1 MVLPHPFRD
10 VGLEPQP
17 SVRLAGCRIGRAV
30 GRIGREDSPAV
41 VEADTRRF
49 VIVDRPCQ
57 ALEVEVANLF
67 STEIHV
73 RPSDDV
79 RAHFRCELFGK
90 PLGTEPLLASLVRI
104 ELGAVAKDVVQDTFI
119 KLYEQD
125 PEKVKGS
132 LKAWL
137 FTVCRN
143 RCFDIIRKEKRMIN
157 VEDDQLT
164 VIRDAGD
171 DPSRAAERADEHSN
185 VIKFLDRL
193 PENQREVIR
202 LKFEGDMSYK
212 EISQVTQLSVS
223 NVGFLIHAGI
233 KRLRGLLSDQVA

>member
-1 MVLPHPFRD
+1 MLDKNTTDEREELVH
-10 VGLEPQP
+10 VGLVEFE
-17 SVRLAGCRIGRAV
+17 SALIGYAASIV
-30 GRIGREDSPAV
+30 KDED
-41 VEADTRRF
+41 R
-49 VIVDRPCQ
+49 
-57 ALEVEVANLF
+57 
-67 STEIHV
+67 
-73 RPSDDV
+73 
-79 RAHFRCELFGK
+79 
-90 PLGTEPLLASLVRI
+90 
-104 ELGAVAKDVVQDTFI
+104 AKDVVQDTFI

-143 RCFDIIRKEKRMIN
+143 RCFDIIRKEKRMVNI
-157 VEDDQLT
+157 EDDQLT

>member
-1 MVLPHPFRD
+1 MLDKNTTDEREELVH
-10 VGLEPQP
+10 VGLVEFE
-17 SVRLAGCRIGRAV
+17 SALIGYAASIV
-30 GRIGREDSPAV
+30 KDED
-41 VEADTRRF
+41 R
-49 VIVDRPCQ
+49 
-57 ALEVEVANLF
+57 
-67 STEIHV
+67 
-73 RPSDDV
+73 
-79 RAHFRCELFGK
+79 
-90 PLGTEPLLASLVRI
+90 
-104 ELGAVAKDVVQDTFI
+104 AKDVVQDTFI

-212 EISQVTQLSVS
+212 EISQITQLSVS

>member
-1 MVLPHPFRD
+1 MLDKNTTDEREELVH
-10 VGLEPQP
+10 VGLVEFE
-17 SVRLAGCRIGRAV
+17 SALIGYAASIV
-30 GRIGREDSPAV
+30 KDED
-41 VEADTRRF
+41 R
-49 VIVDRPCQ
+49 
-57 ALEVEVANLF
+57 
-67 STEIHV
+67 
-73 RPSDDV
+73 
-79 RAHFRCELFGK
+79 
-90 PLGTEPLLASLVRI
+90 
-104 ELGAVAKDVVQDTFI
+104 AKDVVQDTFI

-125 PEKVKGS
+125 PEKVKES

-143 RCFDIIRKEKRMIN
+143 RCFDIIRKEKRMVNI
-157 VEDDQLT
+157 EDDQLT

-202 LKFEGDMSYK
+202 LKFEGEMSYK

>member
-1 MVLPHPFRD
+1 MLDKNTTDEREELVHRALIEFESA
-10 VGLEPQP
+10 L
-17 SVRLAGCRIGRAV
+17 IGYAASIV
-30 GRIGREDSPAV
+30 KDEGR
-41 VEADTRRF
+41 
-49 VIVDRPCQ
+49 
-57 ALEVEVANLF
+57 
-67 STEIHV
+67 
-73 RPSDDV
+73 
-79 RAHFRCELFGK
+79 
-90 PLGTEPLLASLVRI
+90 
-104 ELGAVAKDVVQDTFI
+104 AKDVVQDTFI

-125 PEKVKGS
+125 PEKVKES

-143 RCFDIIRKEKRMIN
+143 RCFDVIRKEKRMIN

-164 VIRDAGD
+164 VIRDVAD

-193 PENQREVIR
+193 PQNQREVIR

-212 EISQVTQLSVS
+212 EISQITQLSVS

>member
-1 MVLPHPFRD
+1 MLDKNTTDEREELVH
-10 VGLEPQP
+10 VGLVEFE
-17 SVRLAGCRIGRAV
+17 SALIGYAASIV
-30 GRIGREDSPAV
+30 KDED
-41 VEADTRRF
+41 R
-49 VIVDRPCQ
+49 
-57 ALEVEVANLF
+57 
-67 STEIHV
+67 
-73 RPSDDV
+73 
-79 RAHFRCELFGK
+79 
-90 PLGTEPLLASLVRI
+90 
-104 ELGAVAKDVVQDTFI
+104 AKDVVQDTFI

-143 RCFDIIRKEKRMIN
+143 RCFDLIRKEKRMIN

>member
-1 MVLPHPFRD
+1 MLDKNTTDEREELVHRALIEFESA
-10 VGLEPQP
+10 L
-17 SVRLAGCRIGRAV
+17 IGYAASIV
-30 GRIGREDSPAV
+30 KDED
-41 VEADTRRF
+41 R
-49 VIVDRPCQ
+49 
-57 ALEVEVANLF
+57 
-67 STEIHV
+67 
-73 RPSDDV
+73 
-79 RAHFRCELFGK
+79 
-90 PLGTEPLLASLVRI
+90 
-104 ELGAVAKDVVQDTFI
+104 AKDVVQDTFI

-143 RCFDIIRKEKRMIN
+143 RCFDIIRKEKRMVNIG
-157 VEDDQLT
+157 DDQLT

>member
-1 MVLPHPFRD
+1 MLDKNTTDEREELVHRALIEFESA
-10 VGLEPQP
+10 L
-17 SVRLAGCRIGRAV
+17 IGYAASIV
-30 GRIGREDSPAV
+30 KDED
-41 VEADTRRF
+41 R
-49 VIVDRPCQ
+49 
-57 ALEVEVANLF
+57 
-67 STEIHV
+67 
-73 RPSDDV
+73 
-79 RAHFRCELFGK
+79 
-90 PLGTEPLLASLVRI
+90 
-104 ELGAVAKDVVQDTFI
+104 AKDVVQDTFI

-193 PENQREVIR
+193 PDNQREVIR

>member
-1 MVLPHPFRD
+1 MLDKNTTDEREELVHRALIEFESA
-10 VGLEPQP
+10 L
-17 SVRLAGCRIGRAV
+17 IGYAASIV
-30 GRIGREDSPAV
+30 KDED
-41 VEADTRRF
+41 R
-49 VIVDRPCQ
+49 
-57 ALEVEVANLF
+57 
-67 STEIHV
+67 
-73 RPSDDV
+73 
-79 RAHFRCELFGK
+79 
-90 PLGTEPLLASLVRI
+90 
-104 ELGAVAKDVVQDTFI
+104 AKDVVQDTFI

-125 PEKVKGS
+125 PEKVKES

-143 RCFDIIRKEKRMIN
+143 RCFDIIRKEKRMVNI
-157 VEDDQLT
+157 EDDQLT

>member
-1 MVLPHPFRD
+1 M
-10 VGLEPQP
+10 LENNIAVEREKIVHRALIEFE
-17 SVRLAGCRIGRAV
+17 SALIGYAASIV
-30 GRIGREDSPAV
+30 KDED
-41 VEADTRRF
+41 R
-49 VIVDRPCQ
+49 
-57 ALEVEVANLF
+57 
-67 STEIHV
+67 
-73 RPSDDV
+73 
-79 RAHFRCELFGK
+79 
-90 PLGTEPLLASLVRI
+90 
-104 ELGAVAKDVVQDTFI
+104 AKDVVQDTFI

-125 PEKVKGS
+125 PEKVKES

-143 RCFDIIRKEKRMIN
+143 RCFDVIRKEKRMIN

-164 VIRDAGD
+164 VIRDVED

-193 PENQREVIR
+193 PQNQREVIR

-212 EISQVTQLSVS
+212 EISQTTQLSVS

-233 KRLRGLLSDQVA
+233 KRLRSLLSDQIA

>member
-1 MVLPHPFRD
+1 MLDKNTTDEREELVHRALIEFESA
-10 VGLEPQP
+10 L
-17 SVRLAGCRIGRAV
+17 IGYAASIV
-30 GRIGREDSPAV
+30 KDED
-41 VEADTRRF
+41 R
-49 VIVDRPCQ
+49 
-57 ALEVEVANLF
+57 
-67 STEIHV
+67 
-73 RPSDDV
+73 
-79 RAHFRCELFGK
+79 
-90 PLGTEPLLASLVRI
+90 
-104 ELGAVAKDVVQDTFI
+104 AKDVVQDTFI

-164 VIRDAGD
+164 VIQDAGD

-193 PENQREVIR
+193 PDNQREVIR

>member
-1 MVLPHPFRD
+1 MLENNTADEREELVH
-10 VGLEPQP
+10 VGLVEFE
-17 SVRLAGCRIGRAV
+17 SALIGYAASIV
-30 GRIGREDSPAV
+30 KDED
-41 VEADTRRF
+41 R
-49 VIVDRPCQ
+49 
-57 ALEVEVANLF
+57 
-67 STEIHV
+67 
-73 RPSDDV
+73 
-79 RAHFRCELFGK
+79 
-90 PLGTEPLLASLVRI
+90 
-104 ELGAVAKDVVQDTFI
+104 AKDVVQDTFI

>member
-1 MVLPHPFRD
+1 MLDKNTTDEREELVH
-10 VGLEPQP
+10 VGLVEFE
-17 SVRLAGCRIGRAV
+17 SALIGYAASIV
-30 GRIGREDSPAV
+30 KDED
-41 VEADTRRF
+41 
-49 VIVDRPCQ
+49 C
-57 ALEVEVANLF
+57 
-67 STEIHV
+67 
-73 RPSDDV
+73 
-79 RAHFRCELFGK
+79 
-90 PLGTEPLLASLVRI
+90 
-104 ELGAVAKDVVQDTFI
+104 AKDVVQDTFI

-193 PENQREVIR
+193 PENQREVMR

>member
-1 MVLPHPFRD
+1 MLDKNTTDEREELVH
-10 VGLEPQP
+10 VGLVEFE
-17 SVRLAGCRIGRAV
+17 SALIGYAASIV
-30 GRIGREDSPAV
+30 KDED
-41 VEADTRRF
+41 R
-49 VIVDRPCQ
+49 
-57 ALEVEVANLF
+57 
-67 STEIHV
+67 
-73 RPSDDV
+73 
-79 RAHFRCELFGK
+79 
-90 PLGTEPLLASLVRI
+90 
-104 ELGAVAKDVVQDTFI
+104 AKDVVQDTFI

-125 PEKVKGS
+125 PEKVKES

-143 RCFDIIRKEKRMIN
+143 RCFDIIRKEKRMVNIG
-157 VEDDQLT
+157 DDQLT

>member
-1 MVLPHPFRD
+1 MLDKNTTDEREELVHRALIEFESA
-10 VGLEPQP
+10 L
-17 SVRLAGCRIGRAV
+17 IGYAASIV
-30 GRIGREDSPAV
+30 KDED
-41 VEADTRRF
+41 R
-49 VIVDRPCQ
+49 
-57 ALEVEVANLF
+57 
-67 STEIHV
+67 
-73 RPSDDV
+73 
-79 RAHFRCELFGK
+79 
-90 PLGTEPLLASLVRI
+90 
-104 ELGAVAKDVVQDTFI
+104 AKDVVQDTFI

-143 RCFDIIRKEKRMIN
+143 RCFDIIRKEKRMVNI
-157 VEDDQLT
+157 EDDQLT

-212 EISQVTQLSVS
+212 EISQVPQLSVS

>member
-1 MVLPHPFRD
+1 M
-10 VGLEPQP
+10 LENNIAVEREKIVNRALIEFE
-17 SVRLAGCRIGRAV
+17 SALIGYAASIV
-30 GRIGREDSPAV
+30 KDED
-41 VEADTRRF
+41 R
-49 VIVDRPCQ
+49 
-57 ALEVEVANLF
+57 
-67 STEIHV
+67 
-73 RPSDDV
+73 
-79 RAHFRCELFGK
+79 
-90 PLGTEPLLASLVRI
+90 
-104 ELGAVAKDVVQDTFI
+104 AKDVVQDTFI

-125 PEKVKGS
+125 PEKVKES

-143 RCFDIIRKEKRMIN
+143 RCFDVIRKEKRMIN

-164 VIRDAGD
+164 VIRDVED

-193 PENQREVIR
+193 PQNQREVIR

-212 EISQVTQLSVS
+212 EISQTTQLSVS

-233 KRLRGLLSDQVA
+233 KRLRSLLSDQIA

>member
-1 MVLPHPFRD
+1 M
-10 VGLEPQP
+10 LENNIAVEREKIVHRALIQFE
-17 SVRLAGCRIGRAV
+17 SALIGYAASIV
-30 GRIGREDSPAV
+30 KDED
-41 VEADTRRF
+41 R
-49 VIVDRPCQ
+49 
-57 ALEVEVANLF
+57 
-67 STEIHV
+67 
-73 RPSDDV
+73 
-79 RAHFRCELFGK
+79 
-90 PLGTEPLLASLVRI
+90 
-104 ELGAVAKDVVQDTFI
+104 AKDVVQDTFI

-125 PEKVKGS
+125 PEKVKES

-143 RCFDIIRKEKRMIN
+143 RCFDVIRKEKRMIN

-164 VIRDAGD
+164 VIRDVED

-193 PENQREVIR
+193 PQNQREVIR

-212 EISQVTQLSVS
+212 EISQTTQLSVS

-233 KRLRGLLSDQVA
+233 KRLRSLLSDQIA

>member
-1 MVLPHPFRD
+1 MLDKNTTDEREELVH
-10 VGLEPQP
+10 VGLVEFE
-17 SVRLAGCRIGRAV
+17 SALIGYAASIV
-30 GRIGREDSPAV
+30 KDED
-41 VEADTRRF
+41 R
-49 VIVDRPCQ
+49 
-57 ALEVEVANLF
+57 
-67 STEIHV
+67 
-73 RPSDDV
+73 
-79 RAHFRCELFGK
+79 
-90 PLGTEPLLASLVRI
+90 
-104 ELGAVAKDVVQDTFI
+104 AKDVVQDTFI

-157 VEDDQLT
+157 VKDDQLT

-193 PENQREVIR
+193 PDNQREVIR